1 MADRVSP
8 RRDPDPA
15 PGRPGAR
22 SPRRAARALM
32 AAAAALALSACA
44 VGPDYRRP
52 VQDVGT
58 AYAHAPEGR
67 WIPADTQPRALP
79 ADWWTL
85 FGDAVLDDLMDRMPR
100 GNLDLAQAE
109 AQFREARAALD
120 SARAGLFPTLGVS
133 GSMNRAGEGVSGPG
147 NPGNTYSLSATASW
161 EVDLW
166 GRVRRDV
173 EAARAGEQASAA
185 DLDAMRL
192 SLRSTLA
199 QAYFGVR
206 SSQLQDA
213 LLARTLD
220 EYARALEMTRNR
232 LAAGVASPADVA
244 AASAQL
250 DQARA
255 QRIRLGWQREQQ
267 IHAIAV
273 LLGQVPAS
281 FRLSGGAGLPAVPDV
296 PVGVPSALL
305 LRRPDVAGAERR
317 TAQANARIGVAQAAW
332 FPDLTLSAQGGYRA
346 AEFAS
351 WIMAPARFWTLGP
364 ALAASLFDG
373 GARAA
378 VASARAAYDAQ
389 AAAYRKTVLDALREV
404 EDALVQSQALAEE
417 QAARDRALAAARE
430 TLRQVTNQYR
440 AGLVDYLSVVQA
452 QTSALSAEQTSLDVR
467 AERLTAS
474 AQLIAALGGGYSADP
489 ADSAPSAAQAGPAD
503 SAAVPAGPAAAV
515 N

>member
-1 MADRVSP
+1 
-8 RRDPDPA
+8 
-15 PGRPGAR
+15 
-22 SPRRAARALM
+22 RAARALLI
-32 AAAAALALSACA
+32 AAAALVLSACA

-52 VQDVGT
+52 AQDLGA

-67 WIPADTQPRALP
+67 WIRADAAPRELP

-100 GNLDLAQAE
+100 GNLDLAKAE
-109 AQFREARAALD
+109 AEFREARAALD
-120 SARAGLFPTLGVS
+120 SARAGLFPTLDASGAMSRAGQGAAGS
-133 GSMNRAGEGVSGPG
+133 GSA
-147 NPGNTYSLSATASW
+147 GNTYNLSATASW

-166 GRVRRDV
+166 GRVRRGV

-192 SLRSTLA
+192 SLRFALA

-206 SSQLQDA
+206 ASQLQDA

-232 LAAGVASPADVA
+232 LAAGVVSPADVA

-273 LLGQVPAS
+273 LLGQAPAS
-281 FRLSGGAGLPAVPDV
+281 FRLAGGAVLPTVPEV

-317 TAQANARIGVAQAAW
+317 VAQANARIGVAQAAW

-351 WIMAPARFWTLGP
+351 WITAPARFWTLGP
-364 ALAASLFDG
+364 SLALSLFDG

-378 VASARAAYDAQ
+378 AVESARAAYDIQ
-389 AAAYRKTVLDALREV
+389 AATYRKTVLDALREV
-404 EDALVQSQALAEE
+404 EDLLVQSQALAEE

-430 TLRQVTNQYR
+430 TLRQVTNQYQ

-452 QTSALSAEQTSLDVR
+452 QASALSAEQTALDVR
-467 AERLTAS
+467 SERLTAS
-474 AQLIAALGGGYSADP
+474 AQLIAALGGGYSVDAAGPAASIDP
-489 ADSAPSAAQAGPAD
+489 APSATPAGPAD
-503 SAAVPAGPAAAV
+503 SAVSRGPAGPAAAV

>member
-1 MADRVSP
+1 MVDRVSP
-8 RRDPDPA
+8 P
-15 PGRPGAR
+15 PGACCAVT
-22 SPRRAARALM
+22 SARRAVRGLLGVVVALS
-32 AAAAALALSACA
+32 LSACA
-44 VGPDYRRP
+44 VGPDYQRP
-52 VQDVGT
+52 AQDVGA

-67 WIPADTQPRALP
+67 WIPADTPPLALP

-85 FGDAVLDDLMDRMPR
+85 FGDGVLDDLMGRMPG

-109 AQFREARAALD
+109 AQFRQAHAALN
-120 SARAGLFPTLGVS
+120 SARAGLFPTLGAS
-133 GSMNRAGEGVSGPG
+133 ASLTRAGQGVSQAG
-147 NPGNTYSLSATASW
+147 NPASTYGLSATASW

-244 AASAQL
+244 AASVQL

-273 LLGQVPAS
+273 LLGQTPAS
-281 FRLSGGAGLPAVPDV
+281 FLLSGGASLSAVPDV

-317 TAQANARIGVAQAAW
+317 AAQANARIGVAQAAW

-351 WIMAPARFWTLGP
+351 WIMTPARFWTLGP
-364 ALAASLFDG
+364 TLALSLFDG
-373 GARAA
+373 GARAAA

-404 EDALVQSQALAEE
+404 EDALVQSQALVEE

-430 TLRQVTNQYR
+430 TLRQITNQYQ

-452 QTSALSAEQTSLDVR
+452 QTSALSAEQTALDVR
-467 AERLTAS
+467 AQRLTATT
-474 AQLIAALGGGYSADP
+474 QLIAALGGAYSAEDI
-489 ADSAPSAAQAGPAD
+489 ST
-503 SAAVPAGPAAAV
+503 

>member
-8 RRDPDPA
+8 RHDPDPA
-15 PGRPGAR
+15 RGRPRARR
-22 SPRRAARALM
+22 SPRRAARALL
-32 AAAAALALSACA
+32 ASVAALALSACA

-67 WIPADTQPRALP
+67 WIPADTPPRELP

-120 SARAGLFPTLGVS
+120 SARAGLFPTLGAS
-133 GSMNRAGEGVSGPG
+133 GSMSRAGQGASGAG
-147 NPGNTYSLSATASW
+147 NPANTYSLSATASW

-213 LLARTLD
+213 LLGRTLD

-273 LLGQVPAS
+273 LLGQVPAG
-281 FRLSGGAGLPAVPDV
+281 FRLAVGAGLPAVPEV

-317 TAQANARIGVAQAAW
+317 AAQANARIGVAQAAW

-351 WIMAPARFWTLGP
+351 WITAPARFWTLGP
-364 ALAASLFDG
+364 ALALSLFDG
-373 GARAA
+373 GARAAA

-474 AQLIAALGGGYSADP
+474 AQLIAALGGGYST
-489 ADSAPSAAQAGPAD
+489 
-503 SAAVPAGPAAAV
+503 

>member
-1 MADRVSP
+1 MVDRVSP
-8 RRDPDPA
+8 P
-15 PGRPGAR
+15 PGACCAVT
-22 SPRRAARALM
+22 SARRAVRGL
-32 AAAAALALSACA
+32 LGVVVALSLAACA
-44 VGPDYRRP
+44 VGPDYQRP
-52 VQDVGT
+52 AQDVGA

-67 WIPADTQPRALP
+67 WIPADTPPRALP

-85 FGDAVLDDLMDRMPR
+85 FDDGVLDDLMDRMPK

-109 AQFREARAALD
+109 AQFRQAHAALD
-120 SARAGLFPTLGVS
+120 SARAGLFPTLGAS
-133 GSMNRAGEGVSGPG
+133 AALTRAGQGVSQAG
-147 NPGNTYSLSATASW
+147 NPASTYGLSATASW

-244 AASAQL
+244 AASVQL
-250 DQARA
+250 DQTRA

-273 LLGQVPAS
+273 LLGQTPAS
-281 FRLSGGAGLPAVPDV
+281 FLLSGGASLPAVPDV

-317 TAQANARIGVAQAAW
+317 AAQANARIGVAQAAW

-351 WIMAPARFWTLGP
+351 WIMTPARFWTLGP
-364 ALAASLFDG
+364 TLALSLFDG
-373 GARAA
+373 GARAAA

-404 EDALVQSQALAEE
+404 EDALVQSQALVEE

-430 TLRQVTNQYR
+430 TLRQITNQYQ

-452 QTSALSAEQTSLDVR
+452 QTSALSAEQTALDVR
-467 AERLTAS
+467 AQRLTATM
-474 AQLIAALGGGYSADP
+474 QLIAALGGAYSAEDI
-489 ADSAPSAAQAGPAD
+489 ST
-503 SAAVPAGPAAAV
+503 

>member
-1 MADRVSP
+1 MPDRVIP
-8 RRDPDPA
+8 RPDA
-15 PGRPGAR
+15 DFALTHPGAR
-22 SPRRAARALM
+22 LACRATRAVL
-32 AAAAALALSACA
+32 AIAAALALSACA
-44 VGPDYRRP
+44 VGPDYQRP
-52 VQDVGT
+52 VQDVGA

-67 WIPADTQPRALP
+67 WIPADTPPRALP

-85 FGDAVLDDLMDRMPR
+85 FDDGVLDDLMDRMPK

-109 AQFREARAALD
+109 AQFRQAHAALD
-120 SARAGLFPTLGVS
+120 SARAGLFPTLGAS
-133 GSMNRAGEGVSGPG
+133 TSLTRAGQGVSQAG
-147 NPGNTYSLSATASW
+147 NPATTYGLSATASW

-173 EAARAGEQASAA
+173 EAARAGEQAGAA

-244 AASAQL
+244 AASMQL

-267 IHAIAV
+267 AHAIAV
-273 LLGQVPAS
+273 LLGQTPAS
-281 FRLSGGAGLPAVPDV
+281 FLLSGSAGLPAVPDV

-317 TAQANARIGVAQAAW
+317 AAQANARIGVAQAAW

-351 WIMAPARFWTLGP
+351 WIMTPARFWTLGP
-364 ALAASLFDG
+364 TLALSLFDG
-373 GARAA
+373 GARAAA

-404 EDALVQSQALAEE
+404 EDALVQSQALVEE

-430 TLRQVTNQYR
+430 TLRQITNQYR

-452 QTSALSAEQTSLDVR
+452 QTSALSAEQTALDVR
-467 AERLTAS
+467 AQRLTATT
-474 AQLIAALGGGYSADP
+474 QLIAALGGAYSAGDV
-489 ADSAPSAAQAGPAD
+489 ST
-503 SAAVPAGPAAAV
+503 

>member
-1 MADRVSP
+1 MADCVST
-8 RRDPDPA
+8 
-15 PGRPGAR
+15 RP
-22 SPRRAARALM
+22 AARALL
-32 AAAAALALSACA
+32 AIVAALALSACA

-52 VQDVGT
+52 VQDVGAT
-58 AYAHAPEGR
+58 YAHAPEGR
-67 WIPADTQPRALP
+67 WIPADTPPRALP
-79 ADWWTL
+79 PDWWTL
-85 FGDAVLDDLMDRMPR
+85 FGDAVLDELMRRMPQ

-109 AQFREARAALD
+109 ARFREARAALD
-120 SARAGLFPTLGVS
+120 ASRAGLFPTLGVS
-133 GSMNRAGEGVSGPG
+133 GAATREGQGVSRAG
-147 NPGNTYSLSATASW
+147 NPANTYSLSATASW

-185 DLDAMRL
+185 DLEAMRL

-206 SSQLQDA
+206 ASQRQDA

-220 EYARALEMTRNR
+220 EYVRALEMTRNR

-244 AASAQL
+244 AASVQL
-250 DQARA
+250 DQTRA
-255 QRIRLGWQREQQ
+255 QRIRLGWQRQQQ

-273 LLGQVPAS
+273 LLGQVPGRFSLAD
-281 FRLSGGAGLPAVPDV
+281 GPGLPTVPEV

-317 TAQANARIGVAQAAW
+317 AAQANARIGVAQAAW

-351 WIMAPARFWTLGP
+351 WIMTPARFWTLGP
-364 ALAASLFDG
+364 TLAMSLFDG
-373 GARAA
+373 GARAAA

-417 QAARDRALAAARE
+417 QVARDRALAAARE

-452 QTSALSAEQTSLDVR
+452 QTSALSAEQTALDVR

-474 AQLIAALGGGYSADP
+474 AQLIAALGGGYT
-489 ADSAPSAAQAGPAD
+489 PS
-503 SAAVPAGPAAAV
+503 
-515 N
+515 

>member
-1 MADRVSP
+1 MFDRAPPHVIADAASP
-8 RRDPDPA
+8 PA
-15 PGRPGAR
+15 
-22 SPRRAARALM
+22 SVRRAARGLLVVITV
-32 AAAAALALSACA
+32 LALSACA

-52 VQDVGT
+52 AQDVGT

-67 WIPADTQPRALP
+67 WIPADTPPRDLP

-85 FGDAVLDDLMDRMPR
+85 YGDGVLNDLMARMSQ
-100 GNLDLAQAE
+100 GNLDLARAE
-109 AQFREARAALD
+109 AQYREARAALD
-120 SARAGLFPTLGVS
+120 SARAGLFPTVGAS
-133 GSMNRAGEGVSGPG
+133 GSMTRSGQGAPQAGGPSD
-147 NPGNTYSLSATASW
+147 TYNLSATASW

-166 GRVRRDV
+166 GRVRRGV
-173 EAARAGEQASAA
+173 EAARAGEQAGAA
-185 DLDAMRL
+185 DLGAMRL

-206 SSQLQDA
+206 ASQLQDA

-232 LAAGVASPADVA
+232 LAAGVASSADVA

-250 DQARA
+250 DQTRA
-255 QRIRLGWQREQQ
+255 QRIRLGWQRAQQ

-273 LLGQVPAS
+273 LLGEVPAG
-281 FRLSGGAGLPAVPDV
+281 FRLAGDAGLPAVPGV

-317 TAQANARIGVAQAAW
+317 VAQANARIGVAQAAW

-351 WIMAPARFWTLGP
+351 WIMTPARFWTLGP
-364 ALAASLFDG
+364 TLALSLFDG
-373 GARAA
+373 GARAAA

-430 TLRQVTNQYR
+430 SLRQVSNQYR

-452 QTSALSAEQTSLDVR
+452 QTSALSAEQASLDVR
-467 AERLTAS
+467 AERLKAS
-474 AQLIAALGGGYSADP
+474 TQLIAALGGGYAL
-489 ADSAPSAAQAGPAD
+489 
-503 SAAVPAGPAAAV
+503 

>member
-1 MADRVSP
+1 MADRVSSRHDADSVSGRPHARRFP
-8 RRDPDPA
+8 RRT
-15 PGRPGAR
+15 
-22 SPRRAARALM
+22 ARALL
-32 AAAAALALSACA
+32 AAAAVLAVSACA
-44 VGPDYRRP
+44 VGPDYQRP
-52 VQDVGT
+52 VQDVGV

-67 WIPADTQPRALP
+67 WIPADTPPQALP
-79 ADWWTL
+79 ADWWAL
-85 FGDAVLDDLMDRMPR
+85 FGDPVLNDLMDRMPR

-120 SARAGLFPTLGVS
+120 SARAGLFPSLGVS
-133 GSMNRAGEGVSGPG
+133 GSVNRAGQGVSGAG
-147 NPGNTYSLSATASW
+147 NPATTYSLSATASW

-206 SSQLQDA
+206 ASQLQDA

-281 FRLSGGAGLPAVPDV
+281 FRLGGGASLPAVPRV

-317 TAQANARIGVAQAAW
+317 VAQANARIGVAQAAW

-364 ALAASLFDG
+364 ALAASVFDG
-373 GARAA
+373 GARAAA

-404 EDALVQSQALAEE
+404 EDALVQTQALAEE

-452 QTSALSAEQTSLDVR
+452 QTSALSAEQTALDVR

-474 AQLIAALGGGYSADP
+474 TQLIAALGGGYSF
-489 ADSAPSAAQAGPAD
+489 
-503 SAAVPAGPAAAV
+503 

>member
-1 MADRVSP
+1 MVDRVSP
-8 RRDPDPA
+8 P
-15 PGRPGAR
+15 PGACCAVT
-22 SPRRAARALM
+22 SARRAVRGL
-32 AAAAALALSACA
+32 LGVVVALSLAACA
-44 VGPDYRRP
+44 VGPDYQRP
-52 VQDVGT
+52 AQDVGA

-67 WIPADTQPRALP
+67 WIPADTPPRALP

-85 FGDAVLDDLMDRMPR
+85 FGDGVLDDLMDRMPK

-109 AQFREARAALD
+109 AQFRQAHAALD
-120 SARAGLFPTLGVS
+120 SARAGLFPTLGAS
-133 GSMNRAGEGVSGPG
+133 ASLTRAGQGVSQAG
-147 NPGNTYSLSATASW
+147 NPASTYGLSATASW

-244 AASAQL
+244 AASVQL

-273 LLGQVPAS
+273 LLGQTPAS
-281 FRLSGGAGLPAVPDV
+281 FLLSGGASLPAVPDV

-317 TAQANARIGVAQAAW
+317 AAQANARIGVAQAAW

-351 WIMAPARFWTLGP
+351 WIMTPARFWTLGP
-364 ALAASLFDG
+364 TLALSLFDG
-373 GARAA
+373 GARAAA

-404 EDALVQSQALAEE
+404 EDALVQSQALVEE

-430 TLRQVTNQYR
+430 TLRQITNQYQ

-452 QTSALSAEQTSLDVR
+452 QTSALSAEQTALDVR
-467 AERLTAS
+467 AQRLTATT
-474 AQLIAALGGGYSADP
+474 QLIAALGGAYSAEDI
-489 ADSAPSAAQAGPAD
+489 ST
-503 SAAVPAGPAAAV
+503 

>member
-8 RRDPDPA
+8 RQDADAFFPSSRR
-15 PGRPGAR
+15 GRRVRPLLIAV
-22 SPRRAARALM
+22 
-32 AAAAALALSACA
+32 AALALSACA
-44 VGPDYRRP
+44 VGPDYQRP
-52 VQDVGT
+52 AQDVGT
-58 AYAHAPEGR
+58 AYAHAPAGQ
-67 WIPADTQPRALP
+67 WIPADTPQTVP

-85 FGDAVLDDLMDRMPR
+85 YGDAVLNDLMARMPR

-109 AQFREARAALD
+109 AQYREAHAALD
-120 SARAGLFPTLGVS
+120 AARAGLFPSLGVS
-133 GSMNRAGEGVSGPG
+133 GSVNRAGQGLPQAG
-147 NPGNTYSLSATASW
+147 NPATTYGLSATASW

-166 GRVRRDV
+166 GRVRREV
-173 EAARAGEQASAA
+173 EAARAGAQAGAA

-192 SLRSTLA
+192 SLQSTLA

-206 SSQLQDA
+206 ASQLQDA

-220 EYARALEMTRNR
+220 EYARALQMTRNR
-232 LAAGVASPADVA
+232 LAAGVVAPADVA

-273 LLGQVPAS
+273 LLGEVPAA
-281 FRLSGGAGLPAVPDV
+281 FRLADETAADLPAVPAV
-296 PVGVPSALL
+296 PAGVPSALL

-317 TAQANARIGVAQAAW
+317 AAQANARIGVAQAAW

-346 AEFAS
+346 VEFAS

-364 ALAASLFDG
+364 TLALSLFDG
-373 GARAA
+373 GARAAA

-389 AAAYRKTVLDALREV
+389 AAAYRKTVLDAVREV
-404 EDALVQSQALAEE
+404 EDGLVQSQAMVEE

-430 TLRQVTNQYR
+430 TLRQVTNQYQV
-440 AGLVDYLSVVQA
+440 GLVDYLSVVQA
-452 QTSALSAEQTSLDVR
+452 QTSALSAEQTALDVR
-467 AERLTAS
+467 AQRLVAS
-474 AQLIAALGGGYSADP
+474 VQLIAALGGGYT
-489 ADSAPSAAQAGPAD
+489 APDVS
-503 SAAVPAGPAAAV
+503 V

>member
-1 MADRVSP
+1 MVDRVSP
-8 RRDPDPA
+8 P
-15 PGRPGAR
+15 PGACCAVT
-22 SPRRAARALM
+22 SARRAVRGLLGVV
-32 AAAAALALSACA
+32 AALSLAACA
-44 VGPDYRRP
+44 VGPDYQRP
-52 VQDVGT
+52 AQDVGA

-67 WIPADTQPRALP
+67 WIPADTPPRALP

-85 FGDAVLDDLMDRMPR
+85 FGDGVLDDLMDRMQK

-109 AQFREARAALD
+109 AQFRQAHAALD
-120 SARAGLFPTLGVS
+120 SARAGLFPTLGAS
-133 GSMNRAGEGVSGPG
+133 AALTRAGQGVSQAG
-147 NPGNTYSLSATASW
+147 NPASTYGLSATASW

-173 EAARAGEQASAA
+173 EAARAGEQASVA

-244 AASAQL
+244 AASVQL

-273 LLGQVPAS
+273 LLGQTPAS
-281 FRLSGGAGLPAVPDV
+281 FLLSGGASLPAVPDV

-317 TAQANARIGVAQAAW
+317 AAQANARIGVAQAAW

-351 WIMAPARFWTLGP
+351 WIMTPARFWTLGP
-364 ALAASLFDG
+364 TLALSLFDG
-373 GARAA
+373 GARAAA

-404 EDALVQSQALAEE
+404 EDALVQSQALVEE

-430 TLRQVTNQYR
+430 TLRQITNQYQ

-452 QTSALSAEQTSLDVR
+452 QTSALSAEQTALDVR
-467 AERLTAS
+467 AQRLTATT
-474 AQLIAALGGGYSADP
+474 QLIAALGGAYSAEDI
-489 ADSAPSAAQAGPAD
+489 ST
-503 SAAVPAGPAAAV
+503 

>member
-364 ALAASLFDG
+364 PPPPLRRGFRPRGLRRPGGRLPQDRAGRPARGRRRPGPVAGAGRGTGRPGPRAGGGPRDPAPGHQPVSGRPGRLPERGPGADQRPERRADLAGRARRAPDGIGAADRRPGRRVFGRSGRFGAFGRAG
-373 GARAA
+373 GA
-378 VASARAAYDAQ
+378 
-389 AAAYRKTVLDALREV
+389 
-404 EDALVQSQALAEE
+404 
-417 QAARDRALAAARE
+417 
-430 TLRQVTNQYR
+430 
-440 AGLVDYLSVVQA
+440 G
-452 QTSALSAEQTSLDVR
+452 
-467 AERLTAS
+467 
-474 AQLIAALGGGYSADP
+474 
-489 ADSAPSAAQAGPAD
+489 
-503 SAAVPAGPAAAV
+503 
-515 N
+515 

>member
-1 MADRVSP
+1 MADCVST
-8 RRDPDPA
+8 
-15 PGRPGAR
+15 RP
-22 SPRRAARALM
+22 AARALL
-32 AAAAALALSACA
+32 AIVAALALSACA

-52 VQDVGT
+52 AQDVGAT
-58 AYAHAPEGR
+58 YAHAPEGR
-67 WIPADTQPRALP
+67 WMPADTPPRALP
-79 ADWWTL
+79 PDWWTL
-85 FGDAVLDDLMDRMPR
+85 FGDAVLDELMRRMPQ

-109 AQFREARAALD
+109 ARFREARAALD
-120 SARAGLFPTLGVS
+120 ASRAGLFPTLGVS
-133 GSMNRAGEGVSGPG
+133 GATTREGQGVSRAG
-147 NPGNTYSLSATASW
+147 NPANTYSLSATASW

-173 EAARAGEQASAA
+173 EAARSGEQASAA
-185 DLDAMRL
+185 DLVAMRL

-199 QAYFGVR
+199 QAYFSVR
-206 SSQLQDA
+206 ASQRQDA

-244 AASAQL
+244 AASVQL
-250 DQARA
+250 DQTRA
-255 QRIRLGWQREQQ
+255 QRIRLGWQRQQQ

-273 LLGQVPAS
+273 LLGQVPGRFSLAD
-281 FRLSGGAGLPAVPDV
+281 GPGLPTVPEV

-317 TAQANARIGVAQAAW
+317 VAQANARIGVAQAAW

-351 WIMAPARFWTLGP
+351 WIMTPARFWTLGP
-364 ALAASLFDG
+364 TLAMSLFDG
-373 GARAA
+373 GARAAA

-417 QAARDRALAAARE
+417 QVARDRALAAARE

-452 QTSALSAEQTSLDVR
+452 QTSALSAEQTALDVR

-474 AQLIAALGGGYSADP
+474 AQLIAALGGGYT
-489 ADSAPSAAQAGPAD
+489 PS
-503 SAAVPAGPAAAV
+503 
-515 N
+515 